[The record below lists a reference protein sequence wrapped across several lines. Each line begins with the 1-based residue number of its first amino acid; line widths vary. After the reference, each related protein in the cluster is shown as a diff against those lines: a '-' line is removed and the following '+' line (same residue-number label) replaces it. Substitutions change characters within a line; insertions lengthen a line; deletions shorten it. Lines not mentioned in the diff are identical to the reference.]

1 MSLSTLILR
10 FFCRLWVDILIL
22 KLYNLIKGG
31 DKILELHERIKYIR
45 KDELKLTQDAFGNSL
60 GVSRDVVNNWERGRV
75 DIKDYVLKLICKTFR
90 VSYAWL
96 SEGIGEPFVSVPDII
111 LDDVAEE
118 YGLDEE
124 DRLLMEEYAKLPP
137 EVRAAIK
144 QMLKN
149 VFAKEKTP
157 E

>member
-1 MSLSTLILR
+1 M
-10 FFCRLWVDILIL
+10 
-22 KLYNLIKGG
+22 
-31 DKILELHERIKYIR
+31 ELHERIKHIR
-45 KDELKLTQDAFGNSL
+45 KEELKLTQDAFGNSL

-137 EVRAAIK
+137 EVRVAIK

-149 VFAKEKTP
+149 VFTKKKTP